1 LLDSHPQEER
11 TMKII
16 HVMHVHPAMSA
27 GLASLLQSKEWLVTL
42 HVERPEVLAMAD
54 VVVADYD
61 TALDLARKP
70 GGRLRG
76 QEILVVTNRDK
87 EWDVRRA
94 LEVCVGGYLLEDT
107 SAAQLQHAVRYVLTG
122 SRYLCPTV
130 VERIRDGM
138 PADRLTNRESDVL
151 QLLAKGHCNKR
162 IARDLGIEVGTVK
175 WHLRSLMTKLG
186 ASARTQAVVLAAQR
200 GLVGI
205 DVPA

>member
-1 LLDSHPQEER
+1 MN
-11 TMKII
+11 TMKTI

-27 GLASLLQSKEWLVTL
+27 GLAALLQSKEWLVTL
-42 HVERPEVLAMAD
+42 HAEQPESMAGAD
-54 VVVADYD
+54 VVVTDYD
-61 TALDLARKP
+61 TGLELARTSA
-70 GGRLRG
+70 GRRRG
-76 QEILVVTNRDK
+76 QEVLVVTNRDK

-130 VERIRDGM
+130 VERIRDGL
-138 PADRLTNRESDVL
+138 PGDRLTNRESDVL

-205 DVPA
+205 DMPA